1 MDIEAKFAGRE
12 VGYDVPALPGMSE
25 DEIQTPCL
33 ILDLDALERNIRKM
47 GDYAKAHNMRHRA
60 HRKMHKFSRR
70 ASPATGAR
78 RGNWVCRQKVSEA
91 EVFVRAGIKDVL
103 VSNQVRVPTKI
114 DRLARLREPTLVA
127 VGT

>member
-33 ILDLDALERNIRKM
+33 ILDLDALERNIPKLGEDAR
-47 GDYAKAHNMRHRA
+47 AHTMRHRA

-78 RGNWVCRQKVSEA
+78 RGNWGLLPKGLGGRGLRTRRYQGCTCVEP
-91 EVFVRAGIKDVL
+91 G
-103 VSNQVRVPTKI
+103 
-114 DRLARLREPTLVA
+114 ARSD
-127 VGT
+127 

>member
-1 MDIEAKFAGRE
+1 MPGPIPCVTVRIGRCTSS
-12 VGYDVPALPGMSE
+12 VDVLRLQQE
-25 DEIQTPCL
+25 L
-33 ILDLDALERNIRKM
+33 
-47 GDYAKAHNMRHRA
+47 
-60 HRKMHKFSRR
+60 
-70 ASPATGAR
+70 GAAI
-78 RGNWVCRQKVSEA
+78 GVCRQKVSEA